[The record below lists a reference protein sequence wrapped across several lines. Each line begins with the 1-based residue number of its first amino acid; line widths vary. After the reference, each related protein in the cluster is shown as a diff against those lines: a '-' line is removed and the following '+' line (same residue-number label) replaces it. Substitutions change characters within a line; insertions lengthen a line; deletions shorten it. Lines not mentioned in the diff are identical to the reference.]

1 MGAKAAAQ
9 KANQKKGHQGRK
21 NYEEDKQPIEEEKRS
36 FRGPREE
43 MKAEPHSQQ
52 ASRGK
57 ISSPSNLP
65 SAADPKNRT
74 QGNWNEE
81 IINTSKEIHGE
92 SSHKSR
98 AEMQSNRSSGEVQRE
113 ESNPNFRSP
122 Q

>member
-1 MGAKAAAQ
+1 
-9 KANQKKGHQGRK
+9 
-21 NYEEDKQPIEEEKRS
+21 
-36 FRGPREE
+36 

-122 Q
+122 QWDSKERWCVEGKIHYVANSYHNDELN